1 MKLPNYS
8 NTSHRL
14 LALTLAA
21 SCAIGVL
28 SAGAQNYSVTD
39 LGVLPDQEHS
49 EATAINSNAQV
60 AGTSGT
66 AAFRYTETAKEKLE
80 NVSKYTKGT
89 SRGFGIND
97 SGLVVGDSDF
107 GGDVKHAA
115 VFSNGSATDLG
126 TLKGYPVSRAND
138 VNSFNQ
144 VVGFATAT
152 TDLSNGRAFI
162 TTTSN
167 GTGMTDS
174 RTGMT
179 DLGTL
184 GGAYAQAWAIND
196 SGFVTGNSQLKSD
209 IGATH
214 AFLWNGRGMRDLG
227 TLGGDFS
234 YGTSINASNHVVGY
248 STLDK
253 SNGAIHA
260 FLYDGTIMRD
270 LGSLGVSRDLDY
282 SYALGVNSSDQV
294 VGYTY
299 LASYELTDPALAT
312 TETPTG
318 PWPVAFVY
326 RKGQMLNLND
336 LIGAS
341 SKEYRLDRAT
351 AINDGGQIVAVAFV
365 NSVGAFHAVL
375 LTPITK
381 PAFDTV
387 DSSAALSR

>member
-28 SAGAQNYSVTD
+28 SAEAQNYSVTD

-49 EATAINSNAQV
+49 EATAINSKAQV

-66 AAFRYTETAKEKLE
+66 SAFRYTEAAKVKME

-89 SRGFGIND
+89 SRGFGINE

-107 GGDVKHAA
+107 GADIRHAA
-115 VFSNGSATDLG
+115 VFSNGTAVDLG
-126 TLKGYPVSRAND
+126 TLKGFPVSRAND
-138 VNSFNQ
+138 VNAFNQ
-144 VVGFATAT
+144 VVGFATPT
-152 TDLSNGRAFI
+152 NDLNNGRAFI
-162 TTTSN
+162 MTTT
-167 GTGMTDS
+167 TG
-174 RTGMT
+174 RGGLT

-184 GGAYAQAWAIND
+184 GGAYAQAWSLND
-196 SGFVTGNSQLKSD
+196 LGFVTGNSQLKSD
-209 IGATH
+209 VGATH
-214 AFLWNGRGMRDLG
+214 AFLWHPRTGMQDLG

-234 YGTSINASNHVVGY
+234 YGTSINASSHVVGY
-248 STLDK
+248 STIDK
-253 SNGAIHA
+253 SNGAVHA
-260 FLYDGTIMRD
+260 FLYDGKMHD
-270 LGSLGVSRDLDY
+270 LGSLGAPGDLDY

-299 LASYELTDPALAT
+299 LATNELTKD
-312 TETPTG
+312 ETVQG
-318 PWPVAFVY
+318 PWSVAFVY
-326 RKGQMLNLND
+326 KNGTMRNLNEM
-336 LIGAS
+336 IGAEVA
-341 SKEYRLDRAT
+341 KEYRLDRAT
-351 AINDGGQIVAVAFV
+351 AINDQGQIVATAFV

-381 PAFDTV
+381 TGSQTTSF
-387 DSSAALSR
+387 SSSLR